1 MKSEIQ
7 ATLFGDEM
15 QNAKTRK
22 KEFLEKF
29 DSLIP
34 WSDWVSI
41 IEPIYYE
48 GIVGQKPYAI
58 ELMLRIYILQ
68 NLYDLADMAV
78 MNEVI
83 DSRAFSD
90 FCGVTSP
97 NQVPNGD
104 TIGRFRNLLINSD
117 IQEKLFYQV
126 IEILNKHNLILKKG
140 TIVDSTMIAA
150 PSSTKNK
157 NKERDPDAHSV
168 KKGNQWYFGYKA
180 HIGADS
186 ETGLVHHVK
195 ATAANVHDVNEVD
208 D

>member
-168 KKGNQWYFGYKA
+168 KKGNVY
-180 HIGADS
+180 
-186 ETGLVHHVK
+186 
-195 ATAANVHDVNEVD
+195 TAVYS
-208 D
+208 